1 MKSKNLLMPLVIVAL
16 LAACKGSGERYD
28 TLSKA
33 DTTTLVKDS
42 ALAGAPKLVK
52 TAEMNFRVKN
62 VQQADEGIS
71 SLVRNENGMVMHNV
85 EISETL
91 QSRDIQLSSD
101 SVKRV
106 SAFNVSAEMTVKIPT
121 DKLDEFMNQVSHM
134 STFMKARKMDI
145 EDRSFDYLSEQLK
158 LKNRNDFVVANQK
171 KKVVVKDPS
180 SVLNLKDDMVD
191 RKIAN
196 LRTDEAV
203 KYSVI
208 QLSFFQLNSVVMET
222 VANDDTS
229 AYDLPF
235 FKKFGLA
242 FANGWY
248 MFYQLIVILTNFWAF
263 AGLGLLSW
271 WGVRYWYKKKRVKTS
286 VPNI

>member
-1 MKSKNLLMPLVIVAL
+1 MKSRSLLMPLAVVTL
-16 LAACKGSGERYD
+16 LAACKSSGSHYD

-33 DTTTLVKDS
+33 DTTTIVSDTVS
-42 ALAGAPKLVK
+42 ANSPKLVK

-62 VQQADEGIS
+62 VQQTDEAIS
-71 SLVRNENGMVMHNV
+71 ALVHTENGMVMHNV

-91 QSRDIQLSSD
+91 RSRDIQLSSD
-101 SVKRV
+101 SLRRV
-106 SAFNVSAEMTVKIPT
+106 SAFNVSAEMIVKVPT

-134 STFMKARKMDI
+134 STYVKSRKMDI
-145 EDRSFDYLSEQLK
+145 EDRSLDYISEQMK

-171 KKVVVKDPS
+171 KKVIVKDPS

-203 KYSVI
+203 KYRAV
-208 QLSFFQLNSVVMET
+208 QLSFFQLNTVAQET

-235 FKKFGLA
+235 LKKFSLA
-242 FANGWY
+242 FGNGWY
-248 MFYQLIVILTNFWAF
+248 AFYQFIIIITNLWAF
-263 AGLGLLSW
+263 IVAGGACW
-271 WGVRYWYKKKRVKTS
+271 WAVWYWYKRKRVKPAA
-286 VPNI
+286 VNI